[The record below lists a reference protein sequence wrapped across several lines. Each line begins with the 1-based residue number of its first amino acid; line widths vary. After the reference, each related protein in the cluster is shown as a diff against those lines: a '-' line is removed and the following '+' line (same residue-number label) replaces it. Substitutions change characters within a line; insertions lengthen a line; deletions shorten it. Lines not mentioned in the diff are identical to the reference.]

1 MIDAHMTDLKSK
13 HSELF
18 EGINLEE
25 VSSTFSSPKM
35 EGLSGNTI
43 TMQPELLNI
52 SVKKEN

>member
-13 HSELF
+13 HNELF

-35 EGLSGNTI
+35 EGLGGNTI
-43 TMQPELLNI
+43 SMVPEHLNI
-52 SVKKEN
+52 SVKKDN

>member
-13 HSELF
+13 HNELF

-35 EGLSGNTI
+35 EGLSGKHS
-43 TMQPELLNI
+43 MVPEHLNI
-52 SVKKEN
+52 SVKDN